1 MSTENK
7 SPKVG
12 GLKPG
17 DKHFTKPAKKAAPAK
32 PVPAP
37 EAPKTGK

>member
-17 DKHFTKPAKKAAPAK
+17 DKHFTKAPAKKPAAK
-32 PVPAP
+32 PAPAP
-37 EAPKTGK
+37 EPPKTGK